1 MPLIC
6 LSGIDGSG
14 KTTHA
19 IKIISNLQKSGE
31 RCRYVWFGT
40 PYFLSYPFMVICRV
54 LGLTESH
61 RLANRE
67 TCSEHQYY
75 RNKAVASVW
84 PWVQLLDLA
93 FLVFFQVYVLL
104 LLEFTVVCDRFVYD
118 ALVEIMADVDDH
130 KLYKKL
136 VGRLILG
143 LKPRSAKVS
152 FIDVNEMTAFRRK
165 GDVPNLKF
173 LTRRRNDFRLIAE
186 YQSIPIIN
194 ANQPFFLV
202 HKEIVNAEG
211 LIFNLNNGV

>member
-1 MPLIC
+1 
-6 LSGIDGSG
+6 
-14 KTTHA
+14 
-19 IKIISNLQKSGE
+19 
-31 RCRYVWFGT
+31 
-40 PYFLSYPFMVICRV
+40 MVICRV